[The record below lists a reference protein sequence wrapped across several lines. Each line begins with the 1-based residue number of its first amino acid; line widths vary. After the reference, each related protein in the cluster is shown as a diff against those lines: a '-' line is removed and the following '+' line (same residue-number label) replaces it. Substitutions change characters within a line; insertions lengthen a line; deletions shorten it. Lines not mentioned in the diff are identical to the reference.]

1 MPRKKVQSPATA
13 EQVLDYFETASDVE
27 VKLVASLVEG
37 KLRKRFAPSLT
48 PTRATLG
55 TSSGNAERKV
65 RSKPRVAAPTQYG
78 ETLGEA

>member
-1 MPRKKVQSPATA
+1 MPRKKVTSPATA

-48 PTRATLG
+48 PTKTKGPAV
-55 TSSGNAERKV
+55 RKA
-65 RSKPRVAAPTQYG
+65 KQTAPTQYG

>member
-37 KLRKRFAPSLT
+37 KLRKRFAPTLQ
-48 PTRATLG
+48 PTKAKG
-55 TSSGNAERKV
+55 PAVRKT
-65 RSKPRVAAPTQYG
+65 KQAAPTTYG
-78 ETLGEA
+78 ETLQDA

>member
-1 MPRKKVQSPATA
+1 MPRKKVTSPATA

-37 KLRKRFAPSLT
+37 KLRKRFAPTLT
-48 PTRATLG
+48 PTRAAAGGSAPQT
-55 TSSGNAERKV
+55 R
-65 RSKPRVAAPTQYG
+65 KPRAPKQTAPAQYG